1 MPGLQSWYSHGK
13 LLLTGEYLVMEGA
26 KALAIPLKPGQYLK
40 VEKIVRPQKELIWHA
55 LKPDGDWFS
64 ARYTL
69 PDLRCT
75 ESDHDV
81 LSQSLIEL
89 LQKVKDLNP
98 GFFSGNESY
107 QVETQ
112 LEFNPAFGFGSSSTL
127 VSNLAYWANVDPFEL
142 QFSAFGGS
150 AYDVACARA
159 TSPLF
164 YQVHDGKPQLEPLDF
179 IPAFKESL
187 FFVYLGQKQR
197 TAESIKSFR
206 QTASFGKNDIERIS
220 AITTEIVQ
228 VTNIYDFEQLLREH
242 ERILSGILHLP
253 TIKERLFADLP
264 FQVKSLGAWGGD
276 FVLVTTELPSDDF
289 KEFMRKRGFS
299 VIFSWDELVL

>member
-40 VEKIVRPQKELIWHA
+40 VEKILRPQRELVWYA
-55 LKPDGDWFS
+55 LKPDGAWFS

-75 ESDHDV
+75 ENTHDA
-81 LSQSLIEL
+81 LSQSLIKL
-89 LQKVKDLNP
+89 LQKVKDINP
-98 GFFSGNESY
+98 EFFSGNESY
-107 QVETQ
+107 KVETQ
-112 LEFNPAFGFGSSSTL
+112 LEFNPEFGFGSSSTL

-142 QFSAFGGS
+142 QFLALGGS

-159 TSPLF
+159 TTPLF
-164 YQVHDGKPQLEPLDF
+164 YQLHDGRPQLEPLDF
-179 IPAFKESL
+179 IPAFSDRL

-197 TAESIKSFR
+197 TAESIKNFR
-206 QTASFGKNDIERIS
+206 QTASFGKREIERIS

-228 VTNIYDFEQLLREH
+228 AADIYHFDQLLQEH

-253 TIKERLFADLP
+253 TIKERLFADVP

-276 FVLVTTELPSDDF
+276 FVLVTTQLPSDEF
-289 KEFMRKRGFS
+289 KGFMKKRGLS
-299 VIFSWDELVL
+299 VVFSWDELVL